1 MALCGIIGR
10 SPVRTA
16 GKILKTNVLKSPE
29 NLRGFFYAPALHFRY
44 RENGPADNSYAF
56 RIARTREQ
64 RIIRDTGTAIALH
77 FQAVENIASLAT
89 KDTPHSHH
97 SIFGIVDNQ

>member
-1 MALCGIIGR
+1 MIDYKVHLPSAPQKNIENQYFIKA
-10 SPVRTA
+10 P
-16 GKILKTNVLKSPE
+16 K